1 MFSIE
6 LEAQVRAGVSELP
19 GQASKQAL
27 SLLQYSVVTSM
38 QYCAEK
44 GSPVDYSVLAAA
56 AEQSRVQVAVAGVAH
71 PRGGRDDPS
80 SPGAVR
86 GSCKLTTAQR
96 FAVRTLVDAKIV
108 RAA

>member
-44 GSPVDYSVLAAA
+44 GSPVDYSVVAAA
-56 AEQSRVQVAVAGVAH
+56 AEQYSTVACA
-71 PRGGRDDPS
+71 RS
-80 SPGAVR
+80 S
-86 GSCKLTTAQR
+86 GSAESY
-96 FAVRTLVDAKIV
+96 
-108 RAA
+108 

>member
-44 GSPVDYSVLAAA
+44 GSPVDYSVMAA
-56 AEQSRVQVAVAGVAH
+56 AEQYSTVACA
-71 PRGGRDDPS
+71 RS
-80 SPGAVR
+80 S
-86 GSCKLTTAQR
+86 GSAESY
-96 FAVRTLVDAKIV
+96 
-108 RAA
+108 